1 MPDIKQKL
9 IELICSTE
17 YGNSSLIGNNF
28 QKGFIEKIAD
38 HIIASGYIEELQ
50 NEAYD
55 LGVDSALHNH
65 FGLSWEDAAGL
76 RKEITRLQE
85 ATKWIPVSERL
96 PEPETEVM
104 ILAVHKTYSF
114 KGAVTTRHIMTT
126 GMYEDGSI
134 NTEDSVWHWETDG
147 FEYDEEL
154 DVHIIPKGWWEYKH
168 YNGDDEYNHP
178 IDDTVTHWMPLP
190 QPQKE
195 DAQ

>member
-38 HIIASGYIEELQ
+38 HIIASGFIEELQ

-76 RKEITRLQE
+76 RKEITKLQE

-96 PEPETEVM
+96 PAEDETVLVIDRVTGE
-104 ILAVHKTYSF
+104 
-114 KGAVTTRHIMTT
+114 VTTAHLNFFKSFVFR
-126 GMYEDGSI
+126 DGRGHGAS
-134 NTEDSVWHWETDG
+134 
-147 FEYDEEL
+147 Y
-154 DVHIIPKGWWEYKH
+154 
-168 YNGDDEYNHP
+168 
-178 IDDTVTHWMPLP
+178 WMPLP
-190 QPQKE
+190 EKPKE
-195 DAQ
+195 D

>member
-85 ATKWIPVSERL
+85 ATKWIPVTERL
-96 PEPETEVM
+96 PEYV
-104 ILAVHKTYSF
+104 
-114 KGAVTTRHIMTT
+114 
-126 GMYEDGSI
+126 DGH
-134 NTEDSVWHWETDG
+134 VLVTDG
-147 FEYDEEL
+147 KRVKISCRNAF
-154 DVHIIPKGWWEYKH
+154 
-168 YNGDDEYNHP
+168 YNTATGETRCAQGYGAGMS
-178 IDDTVTHWMPLP
+178 ITHWMPLP
-190 QPQKE
+190 AVPE
-195 DAQ
+195 EVHADE

>member
-38 HIIASGYIEELQ
+38 HIIASDFIQEIQ

-76 RKEITRLQE
+76 RKEIARLQE
-85 ATKWIPVSERL
+85 ATKWIPVMERL
-96 PEPETEVM
+96 PEVAWRV
-104 ILAVHKTYSF
+104 LV
-114 KGAVTTRHIMTT
+114 
-126 GMYEDGSI
+126 
-134 NTEDSVWHWETDG
+134 TDG
-147 FEYDEEL
+147 TNVNFGYTL
-154 DVHIIPKGWWEYKH
+154 CIGIKGVSPWCTPSPVMPDK
-168 YNGDDEYNHP
+168 
-178 IDDTVTHWMPLP
+178 VTHWMPLP
-190 QPQKE
+190 PPPKE
-195 DAQ
+195 VN